1 MVLHASDENGDWMP
15 VRTRNEMMTG
25 KKAVARLVEYALKL
39 LHGEWWENPELGL
52 RVIEMMRERRGGED
66 WVQGIVNYVT
76 RYIAEVPGVVSVED
90 VRGAAEGRKILY
102 ECRIVTG
109 DGSEGIGFEFG

>member
-1 MVLHASDENGDWMP
+1 MVLHASDGNGDWMP
-15 VRTRNEMMTG
+15 VRTRDEMMTG

-90 VRGAAEGRKILY
+90 VRGKVEGRKIWY
-102 ECRIVTG
+102 ECRIVTR

>member
-15 VRTRNEMMTG
+15 VRTRDEMMTG

-52 RVIEMMRERRGGED
+52 RVIEMMRERRGGVD

-90 VRGAAEGRKILY
+90 VRGAAEGRKICD
-102 ECRIVTG
+102 ECRIVMG

>member
-15 VRTRNEMMTG
+15 VRTRDEMMTG

-52 RVIEMMRERRGGED
+52 RVIEMMRERRGGEEG
-66 WVQGIVNYVT
+66 VQGIVNYVT

-90 VRGAAEGRKILY
+90 VRGSAEGRKILY
-102 ECRIVTG
+102 ECRIVTR

>member
-15 VRTRNEMMTG
+15 VRTRDEMMTG

-39 LHGEWWENPELGL
+39 LHGEWWENPELGM
-52 RVIEMMRERRGGED
+52 RVIEMFRERRGDED
-66 WVQGIVNYVT
+66 RVQGIVNYVT

-90 VRGAAEGRKILY
+90 VRGSAEGRKILY

>member
-1 MVLHASDENGDWMP
+1 MI
-15 VRTRNEMMTG
+15 TG

-66 WVQGIVNYVT
+66 GVQGIVNYVT
-76 RYIAEVPGVVSVED
+76 RTIAGVPGVVSVEG
-90 VRGAAEGRKILY
+90 VRGTAEGRKRCY